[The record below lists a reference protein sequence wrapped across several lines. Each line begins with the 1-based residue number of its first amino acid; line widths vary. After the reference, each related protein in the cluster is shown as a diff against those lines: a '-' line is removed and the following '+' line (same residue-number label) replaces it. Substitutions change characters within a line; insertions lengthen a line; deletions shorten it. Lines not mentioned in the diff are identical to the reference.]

1 MDVLDG
7 AAEKLTRAVQDKGT
21 TAPATHV
28 DFGEMPTDAL
38 NKYLIVNGL
47 VPQYPPAALY
57 QEPRTL
63 GVSDEAADTDPV
75 AQEAQAEIE
84 RDHHDMMR
92 TRSSQPEQRRRTA
105 AAYRKDERDMLF
117 YDVPDAHRNL
127 GAIATEHYAAMPQP
141 KESDLIVGFLYR
153 CRARG
158 TSMTSTGFC
167 LPADSCLKIV

>member
-92 TRSSQPEQRRRTA
+92 TRSSQPEQRRPAGHAHGHALQHELDAPTA
-105 AAYRKDERDMLF
+105 AARL
-117 YDVPDAHRNL
+117 
-127 GAIATEHYAAMPQP
+127 AAQFCQ
-141 KESDLIVGFLYR
+141 SVRFVLSIVY
-153 CRARG
+153 
-158 TSMTSTGFC
+158 
-167 LPADSCLKIV
+167 